1 MGASRPPS
9 YHLVE
14 GQDACCKYLGTLNIT
29 ASQGLDRV
37 IVARL
42 GRKVGRGNTL
52 SRIVRQD
59 VGRAKNEAE
68 TGDFIG

>member
-1 MGASRPPS
+1 M
-9 YHLVE
+9 
-14 GQDACCKYLGTLNIT
+14 
-29 ASQGLDRV
+29 DRV

-59 VGRAKNEAE
+59 VGRVKNEAE